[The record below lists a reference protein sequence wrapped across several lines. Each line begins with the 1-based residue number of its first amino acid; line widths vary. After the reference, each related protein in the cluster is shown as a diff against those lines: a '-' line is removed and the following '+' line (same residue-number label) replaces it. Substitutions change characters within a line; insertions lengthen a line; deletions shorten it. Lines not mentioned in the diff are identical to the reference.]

1 MSGEKISHKL
11 VKGFYAPKYS
21 IAQGAVPVCVVVCPE
36 TVVGF
41 NALHVADDC
50 FYAVLAGP
58 EERYNEILKFDF
70 DGECVHRYCLP
81 SDIVNIHCMTVDKGR
96 FWAFVGN
103 KDGEI
108 KLIKAGI

>member
-1 MSGEKISHKL
+1 MLRNIPLLREPFRL
-11 VKGFYAPKYS
+11 VSSYVRK
-21 IAQGAVPVCVVVCPE
+21 

-41 NALHVADDC
+41 NALHVADGC

-81 SDIVNIHCMTVDKGR
+81 SDIVYINCMTVDKGR
-96 FWAFVGN
+96 LWAFVEN

-108 KLIKAGI
+108 KLIKARV

>member
-1 MSGEKISHKL
+1 MLRNILLFREPSRL
-11 VKGFYAPKYS
+11 VSSYVRK
-21 IAQGAVPVCVVVCPE
+21 

-81 SDIVNIHCMTVDKGR
+81 SDIVYIHCMTVDKGR
-96 FWAFVGN
+96 LWAFVEN

-108 KLIKAGI
+108 KLIKARV

>member
-1 MSGEKISHKL
+1 M
-11 VKGFYAPKYS
+11 A
-21 IAQGAVPVCVVVCPE
+21 
-36 TVVGF
+36 
-41 NALHVADDC
+41 NDC

-81 SDIVNIHCMTVDKGR
+81 SDIVYINCMTVDKGR
-96 FWAFVGN
+96 LWAFVEN

-108 KLIKAGI
+108 KLIKARV